1 MDLMDERKSMLGGQ
15 DGIFFYR
22 RTVVRALF
30 CKHKLFIAG
39 VRGVVLDFVLI
50 FDFTGSLTELK
61 EGREETSTFISSH
74 SRSGVFILI
83 WTWIG

>member
-1 MDLMDERKSMLGGQ
+1 MDLMDERKSMSKVLGGQ

-50 FDFTGSLTELK
+50 FDFMGSLVELK
-61 EGREETSTFISSH
+61 EGRGGNKYFH
-74 SRSGVFILI
+74 K
-83 WTWIG
+83 